1 MHDID
6 LSALARDD
14 ADSVSVEALIDRN
27 ITSAEHQLSIARAR
41 FERAD
46 KRVRALEAV
55 VDHWRVLELE
65 YRRRQDLQS
74 NRCCG
79 P

>member
-6 LSALARDD
+6 LSVLARTD
-14 ADSVSVEALIDRN
+14 ADSVSVEALIARN
-27 ITSAEHQLSIARAR
+27 ISSAEHQLSVARVR

-55 VDHWRVLELE
+55 VDHWRVLEHE
-65 YRRRQDLQS
+65 YRRRQDLES